1 VRRACQK
8 RLCSGSL
15 SAVSAQIPRLIKIWR
30 ANRGATFYPEQ
41 MHEQPQI
48 EIPGEQQPERGP
60 FSFALMVAAAA
71 VVIVLAGFY
80 LWPGR
85 QSPSRGAQEIHPP
98 FGPAERPYAA
108 KIAIENPALS
118 RAANFLNQEV
128 TILTGDLVNNGERA
142 LSQVELTVEFYDDM
156 NQIAL
161 RESRL
166 ALNSP
171 NTPLGPGER
180 RAFDVSFDRLP
191 TSWNMQ
197 LPTVRVTGLL
207 FAPPK

>member
-1 VRRACQK
+1 
-8 RLCSGSL
+8 
-15 SAVSAQIPRLIKIWR
+15 
-30 ANRGATFYPEQ
+30 

-48 EIPGEQQPERGP
+48 EIPGEDQPDRGP

-85 QSPSRGAQEIHPP
+85 QSPSRSGVQEIHPP
-98 FGPAERPYAA
+98 FGPAEREYAS
-108 KIAIENPALS
+108 KIKIENLALS

-128 TILTGDLVNNGERA
+128 TILTGDLANTGERT
-142 LSQVELTVEFYDDM
+142 LREVEVTVEFYDDM
-156 NQIAL
+156 SQIAL

-166 ALNSP
+166 ALNSASP
-171 NTPLGPGER
+171 PLTPGER
-180 RAFDVSFDRLP
+180 RSFDVSFEHIP
-191 TSWNMQ
+191 PSWNMQ
-197 LPTVRVTGLL
+197 LPVVRVTGLL

>member
-1 VRRACQK
+1 
-8 RLCSGSL
+8 
-15 SAVSAQIPRLIKIWR
+15 
-30 ANRGATFYPEQ
+30 

-48 EIPGEQQPERGP
+48 DIPGEQPPGRGP

-85 QSPSRGAQEIHPP
+85 QSPSRGGAQSVQLP
-98 FGPAERPYAA
+98 FGPEERAYAA
-108 KIAIENPALS
+108 KIAIENLALS
-118 RAANFLNQEV
+118 RAENFLNQEV
-128 TILTGDLVNNGERA
+128 TILAGDLVNTGERS
-142 LSQVELTVEFYDDM
+142 LRDIELTVEFSDDM

-166 ALNSP
+166 ALTSASP
-171 NTPLGPGER
+171 PLGPGER
-180 RAFDVSFDRLP
+180 RTFDVSFEHIP

-197 LPTVRVTGLL
+197 QPIVRVTGLL
-207 FAPPK
+207 FAPSR

>member
-1 VRRACQK
+1 
-8 RLCSGSL
+8 
-15 SAVSAQIPRLIKIWR
+15 
-30 ANRGATFYPEQ
+30 

-48 EIPGEQQPERGP
+48 EIPGEDQPDRGP
-60 FSFALMVAAAA
+60 LSFELMVTAAA

-85 QSPSRGAQEIHPP
+85 QSPSRGGVQEIHPP
-98 FGPAERPYAA
+98 FGPAEREYAS
-108 KIAIENPALS
+108 KIKIENLALS

-128 TILTGDLVNNGERA
+128 TILTGDLVNTGERT
-142 LSQVELTVEFYDDM
+142 LREVELTVEFYDDM
-156 NQIAL
+156 SQIAL

-166 ALNSP
+166 VLNSASP
-171 NTPLGPGER
+171 PLTTGER
-180 RAFDVSFDRLP
+180 RSFDVSFEHIP
-191 TSWNMQ
+191 ISWNMQ

>member
-1 VRRACQK
+1 
-8 RLCSGSL
+8 
-15 SAVSAQIPRLIKIWR
+15 
-30 ANRGATFYPEQ
+30 

-48 EIPGEQQPERGP
+48 EIPGEQQPDRGP
-60 FSFALMVAAAA
+60 FSFALMVATAA

-85 QSPSRGAQEIHPP
+85 QSPSRGQEIHPP
-98 FGPAERPYAA
+98 FSPAERAYAA

-128 TILTGDLVNNGERA
+128 TILSGDLSNNGDRA
-142 LSQVELTVEFYDDM
+142 LSEVELTVEFYDDM

-171 NTPLGPGER
+171 NTPLAPGER
-180 RAFDVSFDRLP
+180 RSFDVSFEHLP

-197 LPTVRVTGLL
+197 LPAVHVTGLL
-207 FAPPK
+207 FAPAK